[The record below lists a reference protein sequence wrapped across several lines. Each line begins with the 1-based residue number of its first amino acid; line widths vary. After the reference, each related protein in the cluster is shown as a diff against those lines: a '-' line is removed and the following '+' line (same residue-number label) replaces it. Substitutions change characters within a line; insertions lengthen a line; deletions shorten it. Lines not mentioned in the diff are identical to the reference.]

1 MQPLAVLTRLWVA
14 FWTLENGKKEQINN
28 QINTEKGAR
37 NASGCWCHPFLFF
50 ENKIV
55 DWARVAYSCSLYF
68 PLVSDVLS
76 TRVCSVNLISYVD
89 NVVENVEVT
98 NYGNIFSE
106 NPPNC
111 CTLSRS
117 AQWTCQAALWEAI
130 CKCIN
135 YAMVSSDLDQP
146 VTINHCVY
154 CHYCRNDWRL
164 NGRTEKNCD
173 FMYILPTHQR
183 FFVTL
188 TTRARVDLCRY

>member
-1 MQPLAVLTRLWVA
+1 MAGESCVWVHATPSCFLKIKLSTGPGLHTHAHCISRLSVM
-14 FWTLENGKKEQINN
+14 
-28 QINTEKGAR
+28 
-37 NASGCWCHPFLFF
+37 
-50 ENKIV
+50 
-55 DWARVAYSCSLYF
+55 YS
-68 PLVSDVLS
+68 VVLS

-111 CTLSRS
+111 CTLSHS

-135 YAMVSSDLDQP
+135 YAVVGSDLDQP

-154 CHYCRNDWRL
+154 CHYYRND
-164 NGRTEKNCD
+164 
-173 FMYILPTHQR
+173 
-183 FFVTL
+183 
-188 TTRARVDLCRY
+188 